1 MDWSGVAT
9 SQESAGKWKS
19 LVGSR
24 EEKVRAFLQYEPDLG
39 RRDSADAGPLAGV
52 PFGVKDNIAVRGF
65 RLSCG
70 SRILDRFISPY
81 TATAVAKLQA
91 AGGVVAGKTN
101 LDEFGM
107 GSSTQN
113 SAFQTTSNPWDL
125 SRVPGGSSGGSAA
138 AVACGSV
145 AFALG
150 SDTGGSVR
158 QPAAFCGVYGLKPT
172 YGSVSRYGLVAYA
185 SSLEVIG
192 VAAKKVETAERVF
205 TIMRGRDRLDQTSL
219 PFTPCAP
226 RKISGKAG
234 KKVMGVPREISGVAM
249 HADVRKTLEAAKAR
263 FSGMGYEVTEVSLP
277 SLEYVVAC
285 YYIIATAE
293 ASANL
298 ARFDGVRYGVRAQA
312 DNPEQLM
319 IRTRSEGFGG
329 EVKLRILLGTYV
341 LRSGFQDEYYIKAQ
355 KVRTAI
361 KGDFDRAFAA
371 VDLILMPVYPVP
383 PFQRGSS
390 DADPFSQKLADI
402 FTCSANLAGLPALS
416 FPAAVENG
424 LPIGMQLMAPP
435 FAESRLFEACSAF
448 EASFPSPDPPGFPME
463 WR

>member
-1 MDWSGVAT
+1 MDWYGVTAT
-9 SQESAGKWKS
+9 PASAKKWKDI
-19 LVGSR
+19 VHTR
-24 EEKVRAFLQYEPDLG
+24 EQKISAFLQFDPELG
-39 RRDSADAGPLAGV
+39 GPDSAATGPLAGV
-52 PFGVKDNIAVRGF
+52 PFGVKDNIAVRRF

-70 SRILDRFISPY
+70 SRILGSFVSPY

-91 AGGVVAGKTN
+91 AGAVVAGKTN

-107 GSSTQN
+107 GSSTEN

-138 AVACGSV
+138 AVAGGAV
-145 AFALG
+145 PFALG

-192 VAAKKVETAERVF
+192 VAAKKVETIERVF
-205 TIMRGRDRLDQTSL
+205 ELMRGKDPLDQTSL
-219 PFTPCAP
+219 DYRPAG
-226 RKISGKAG
+226 RRKAG
-234 KKVMGVPREISGVAM
+234 NVIGIPREASEVAM
-249 HADVRKTLEAAKAR
+249 HADVKKTLESTKAAFGR
-263 FSGMGYEVTEVSLP
+263 MGYEVVEVSLP
-277 SLEYVVAC
+277 TLEYVVSC

-298 ARFDGVRYGVRAQA
+298 ARFDGIRYGMRAPA

-319 IRTRSEGFGG
+319 IRTRNEGFGG
-329 EVKLRILLGTYV
+329 EVKLRVLLGTYV
-341 LRSGFQDEYYIKAQ
+341 LRSGFQDEYYVRAQ

-361 KGDFDRAFAA
+361 RRDFERSFAG

-424 LPIGMQLMAPP
+424 LPIGMQLIAPP
-435 FAESRLFEACSAF
+435 FAESRLFEACYAF
-448 EASFPSPDPPGFPME
+448 EKDFPSPDPPGFPMA